1 MMNIPKV
8 IQTPLKKV
16 NYNVKI
22 VTKSKPKSGI
32 SFPNAG
38 VHLLMMNEKRETSLH
53 YIPRVGEQQ
62 EVRFER
68 GSFDNVMI
76 ENVDNLGDLTN
87 VWICPEQG
95 TWGLDKVIIYKDS
108 VQTFTSHE
116 DEIGDDKNPAIILDQ
131 DKPDVF
137 DEIKYRSGMNDYKLL
152 KKDLLL
158 TNAYLVLIG
167 TFGSFLYDYELSKSF
182 FEGGLVGIL
191 YLYLLEKQT
200 DYFGSMDKAL
210 LLPLVSGPV
219 RLIAITYLSVSSDV
233 FDHPNLLLPYTLGF
247 FMYKLAVLS
256 VGLVKN

>member
-1 MMNIPKV
+1 MMSIPKI

-22 VTKSKPKSGI
+22 VTKPKSGI

-38 VHLLMMNEKRETSLH
+38 VHLLMMNEKQESSLH
-53 YIPRVGEQQ
+53 YIPRVGEKQ

-95 TWGLDKVIIYKDS
+95 IWGLDKVIIYKDC
-108 VQTFTSHE
+108 VHTFTSHE

-131 DKPDVF
+131 DKPNLF
-137 DEIKYRSGMNDYKLL
+137 DEIKYRSDMNDYNLL

-182 FEGGLVGIL
+182 FEEGLVGI
-191 YLYLLEKQT
+191 LYLLEKQT

-256 VGLVKN
+256 VGLIKN